1 MQKGTISKY
10 PKAKKIPLTN
20 RTWPDNQQTSAPI
33 WASVDLR
40 DGNQALA
47 IPMNIEEKLKFFDCL
62 VATGFKEIEVGFPS
76 ASETEYNFI
85 RKLIE
90 ENRIPK
96 DVTIQVLVQSREH
109 LIKKTFESL
118 EGAHSAIVHLYNS
131 TSPQRK
137 ITFNKSKEEIKAIAI
152 EGTRLVKSLS
162 QQCKNQKI
170 FVLNI
175 LLKVFLIQKWNML

>member
-20 RTWPDNQQTSAPI
+20 RTWPDKEHTSAPI

-40 DGNQALA
+40 DGNQLA

-90 ENRIPK
+90 ENESPK
-96 DVTIQVLVQSREH
+96 M
-109 LIKKTFESL
+109 
-118 EGAHSAIVHLYNS
+118 
-131 TSPQRK
+131 
-137 ITFNKSKEEIKAIAI
+137 
-152 EGTRLVKSLS
+152 S
-162 QQCKNQKI
+162 QYRYW
-170 FVLNI
+170 FRHENI
-175 LLKVFLIQKWNML
+175 